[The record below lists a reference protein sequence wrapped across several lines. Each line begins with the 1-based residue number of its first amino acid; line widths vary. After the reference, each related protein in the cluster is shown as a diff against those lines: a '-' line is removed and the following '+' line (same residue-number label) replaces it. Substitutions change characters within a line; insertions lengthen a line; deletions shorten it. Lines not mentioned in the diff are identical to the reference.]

1 MRISDWSSDV
11 CSSDLAPR
19 IAHWQAESI
28 ERLNGIIRALSAGLY
43 RYDPQTLGIV
53 DRKGFAF
60 SEAAEFLGFLLSGTH
75 RPVPITRLRFRDTM
89 PSVRPIVVLTVYM
102 WQLRASASSSAFSRI
117 GRPV

>member
-43 RYDPQTLGIV
+43 RYDPQILGIV
-53 DRKGFAF
+53 ARKGFAF
-60 SEAAEFLGFLLSGTH
+60 SEVAEFLGFLLSGTH
-75 RPVPITRLRFRDTM
+75 RPVPISRERLRDTL
-89 PSVRPIVVLTVYM
+89 PRSEERRVGKECVSTCR
-102 WQLRASASSSAFSRI
+102 SRWSTYT
-117 GRPV
+117 